1 MKKILI
7 TGGSG
12 FIGTNF
18 INLISNK
25 NYKILNIDK
34 ISNISTPERFK
45 LIKNKKK
52 YFFKRYDLNDHKKI
66 FKILKKFKPD
76 TIINF
81 AAESH
86 VDRSINDPLYFIK
99 NNIELS
105 VNLFF
110 AYVKFSKIRKSKFFQ
125 ISTDEVYGSSSKGY
139 SKEMDRY
146 DPSSPYS
153 ASKGS
158 VDLIASAFNKT
169 YQTDIKIINLS
180 NNYGPYQYPE
190 KFIPT
195 LILHFLK
202 NKPAPIYGKGK
213 NVREW
218 IHVNDSCDAILKTI
232 KSKKK
237 FNKINIGSNK
247 QITNMEIAT
256 SIFKIM
262 KSKNL
267 TKLNKLNFIK
277 TVKDRP
283 GHDERYALNT
293 NFFKRNI
300 NYKMKKNLVIGLED
314 TINWYLNN
322 KDWLKSILKTYN
334 YKRLGLID

>member
-34 ISNISTPERFK
+34 ISNISTPEKFK

-52 YFFKRYDLNDHKKI
+52 YFFKRYDLSNHKKI
-66 FKILKKFKPD
+66 FKILEKFKPD

-125 ISTDEVYGSSSKGY
+125 ISTDEVYGSITKG
-139 SKEMDRY
+139 
-146 DPSSPYS
+146 
-153 ASKGS
+153 
-158 VDLIASAFNKT
+158 
-169 YQTDIKIINLS
+169 
-180 NNYGPYQYPE
+180 
-190 KFIPT
+190 
-195 LILHFLK
+195 
-202 NKPAPIYGKGK
+202 
-213 NVREW
+213 
-218 IHVNDSCDAILKTI
+218 
-232 KSKKK
+232 
-237 FNKINIGSNK
+237 
-247 QITNMEIAT
+247 
-256 SIFKIM
+256 IFKRDGP
-262 KSKNL
+262 L
-267 TKLNKLNFIK
+267 
-277 TVKDRP
+277 
-283 GHDERYALNT
+283 
-293 NFFKRNI
+293 
-300 NYKMKKNLVIGLED
+300 
-314 TINWYLNN
+314 
-322 KDWLKSILKTYN
+322 
-334 YKRLGLID
+334 

>member
-1 MKKILI
+1 MKKIFI

-34 ISNISTPERFK
+34 ISNISTPEKFK

-52 YFFKRYDLNDHKKI
+52 YFFKKYDLNDHKKI
-66 FKILKKFKPD
+66 FKILKQFKPD
-76 TIINF
+76 IIVNF

-86 VDRSINDPLYFIK
+86 VDRSISDPLYFIK

-110 AYVKFSKIRKSKFFQ
+110 AYVKFSKIKKSNFFQ
-125 ISTDEVYGSSSKGY
+125 ISTDEVYGSIPKGY
-139 SKEMDRY
+139 SKETDRY

-169 YQTDIKIINLS
+169 YKTDIKIINLS

-218 IHVNDSCDAILKTI
+218 IHVNDSCGAILKTI

-237 FNKINIGSNK
+237 FNKIKIGSNK
-247 QITNMEIAT
+247 QITNLEIAT
-256 SIFKIM
+256 NIFKIM

-267 TKLNKLNFIK
+267 TDLNKLNFIK

-300 NYKMKKNLVIGLED
+300 NYKIKKNLVIGLED

>member
-52 YFFKRYDLNDHKKI
+52 YSFKRYDLNDHKKI

-125 ISTDEVYGSSSKGY
+125 ISTDEVYGSIPKGY

-169 YQTDIKIINLS
+169 YKTNIKIINLS
-180 NNYGPYQYPE
+180 NNYGPYQFPE

-213 NVREW
+213 NIREW
-218 IHVNDSCDAILKTI
+218 IYVNDSCGAILKTI

-247 QITNMEIAT
+247 QITNMKIAT
-256 SIFKIM
+256 TIFKIM

-267 TKLNKLNFIK
+267 TKLNKSNFIK

-293 NFFKRNI
+293 NFFKRNM
-300 NYKMKKNLVIGLED
+300 NYKIKKNLVIGLED
-314 TINWYLNN
+314 TINWYLDN

>member
-125 ISTDEVYGSSSKGY
+125 ISTDEVYGSITKGY

-169 YQTDIKIINLS
+169 YKTNIKIINLS
-180 NNYGPYQYPE
+180 NNYGPYQFPE

-213 NVREW
+213 NIREW
-218 IHVNDSCDAILKTI
+218 IYVNDSCGAILKTI

-247 QITNMEIAT
+247 QITNMKIAT
-256 SIFKIM
+256 TIFKIM

-267 TKLNKLNFIK
+267 TKLNKSNFIK

-293 NFFKRNI
+293 NFFRRNI
-300 NYKMKKNLVIGLED
+300 NYKIKKNLIIGLED
-314 TINWYLNN
+314 TINWYLDN

>member
-34 ISNISTPERFK
+34 ISNISTPEKFK

-52 YFFKRYDLNDHKKI
+52 YFFKRYDLSNHKKI
-66 FKILKKFKPD
+66 FKILEKFKPD

-125 ISTDEVYGSSSKGY
+125 ISTDEVYGSITKGY

-247 QITNMEIAT
+247 QITNMKIAT
-256 SIFKIM
+256 TIFKIM

>member
-34 ISNISTPERFK
+34 ISNISTPEKFK

-52 YFFKRYDLNDHKKI
+52 YFFKRYDLSNHKKI
-66 FKILKKFKPD
+66 FKILEKFKPD

-125 ISTDEVYGSSSKGY
+125 ISTDEVYGSISKGY

-169 YQTDIKIINLS
+169 YKTNIKIINLS
-180 NNYGPYQYPE
+180 NNYGPYQFPE

-213 NVREW
+213 NIREW
-218 IHVNDSCDAILKTI
+218 IYVNDSCGAILKTI

-247 QITNMEIAT
+247 QITNMKIAT
-256 SIFKIM
+256 TIFKIM

-267 TKLNKLNFIK
+267 TKLNKSNFIK

-293 NFFKRNI
+293 NFFRRNI
-300 NYKMKKNLVIGLED
+300 NYKIKKNLIIGLED
-314 TINWYLNN
+314 TINWYLDN

>member
-52 YFFKRYDLNDHKKI
+52 YSFKRYDLNDHKKI
-66 FKILKKFKPD
+66 FKILKNFKPD

-110 AYVKFSKIRKSKFFQ
+110 AYVKFLKIKKSKFFQ
-125 ISTDEVYGSSSKGY
+125 ISTDEVYGSIPKGY

-169 YQTDIKIINLS
+169 YKTNIKIINLS
-180 NNYGPYQYPE
+180 NNYGPYQFPE

-213 NVREW
+213 NIREW
-218 IHVNDSCDAILKTI
+218 IYVNDSCGAILKTI
-232 KSKKK
+232 KSTKK

-247 QITNMEIAT
+247 QITNMKIAT
-256 SIFKIM
+256 TIFKIM

-267 TKLNKLNFIK
+267 TKLNKSNFIK

-300 NYKMKKNLVIGLED
+300 NYKIKKSLVIGLED
-314 TINWYLNN
+314 TINWYLDN
-322 KDWLKSILKTYN
+322 KDWLKSILKKYN

>member
-34 ISNISTPERFK
+34 ISNISTPEKFK

-52 YFFKRYDLNDHKKI
+52 YFFKRYDLSNHKKI
-66 FKILKKFKPD
+66 FKILEKFKPD

-125 ISTDEVYGSSSKGY
+125 ISTDEVYGSITKGY

-218 IHVNDSCDAILKTI
+218 MHVNDSCDAILKTI

>member
-18 INLISNK
+18 INLISSQ

-34 ISNISTPERFK
+34 LSKISTPERFK
-45 LIKNKKK
+45 LIKNPKK
-52 YFFKRYDLNDHKKI
+52 YFFLKNDLKNYIKI
-66 FKILKKFKPD
+66 AKILVKFKPD
-76 TIINF
+76 IIINF

-86 VDRSINDPLYFIK
+86 VDRSISDPLYFIK

-105 VNLFF
+105 INLFF
-110 AYVKFSKIRKSKFFQ
+110 AYVQYSKNKKSKFFQ
-125 ISTDEVYGSSSKGY
+125 ISTDEVYGSIVKGY
-139 SKEMDRY
+139 SKETDPY
-146 DPSSPYS
+146 EPSSPYS

-158 VDLIASAFNKT
+158 VDLIASSFNRT
-169 YQTDIKIINLS
+169 YKTDIKVINLS

-195 LILHFLK
+195 LILHYLK
-202 NKPAPIYGKGK
+202 NKAAPLYGKGK
-213 NVREW
+213 NIREW
-218 IHVNDSCDAILKTI
+218 IHVEDSCKAILKTI
-232 KSKKK
+232 KSNKK
-237 FNKINIGSNK
+237 FQKINIGSNK
-247 QITNMEIAT
+247 RVSNLEIANLV
-256 SIFKIM
+256 FKIM
-262 KSKNL
+262 KSKKL
-267 TKLNKLNFIK
+267 TNLNKKKFLK
-277 TVKDRP
+277 LVKDRP

-293 NFFKRNI
+293 DFFKKNI
-300 NYKMKKNLVIGLED
+300 NYKIKKKLEIGLEE

-322 KDWLKSILKTYN
+322 ENWLKSIHKTYN

>member
-1 MKKILI
+1 
-7 TGGSG
+7 
-12 FIGTNF
+12 
-18 INLISNK
+18 
-25 NYKILNIDK
+25 
-34 ISNISTPERFK
+34 
-45 LIKNKKK
+45 
-52 YFFKRYDLNDHKKI
+52 
-66 FKILKKFKPD
+66 
-76 TIINF
+76 
-81 AAESH
+81 
-86 VDRSINDPLYFIK
+86 
-99 NNIELS
+99 
-105 VNLFF
+105 
-110 AYVKFSKIRKSKFFQ
+110 
-125 ISTDEVYGSSSKGY
+125 
-139 SKEMDRY
+139 MDRY

-169 YQTDIKIINLS
+169 YKTNIKIINLS
-180 NNYGPYQYPE
+180 NNYGPYQFPE

-213 NVREW
+213 NIREW
-218 IHVNDSCDAILKTI
+218 IYVNDSCGAILKTI

-247 QITNMEIAT
+247 QITNMKIAT
-256 SIFKIM
+256 TIFKIM

-267 TKLNKLNFIK
+267 TKLNKSNFIK

-300 NYKMKKNLVIGLED
+300 NYKIKKSLVIGLED
-314 TINWYLNN
+314 TVNWYLDN
-322 KDWLKSILKTYN
+322 KDWLKSILKKYN